1 MTYKASFTGWENL
14 KIEDLLVAYRKAKAD
29 CFFENTF
36 PTAVKF
42 AKYEQNLLE
51 NLNFLLTQLK
61 QDKGFKSNKKFLGD
75 YRVVPKKLK
84 IEKKNNSSIGHVH
97 FSNPKKI
104 LDNLF
109 SENKL
114 EPSFRIIGDFPVET
128 HIISALWINMIGEK
142 FDEKLS
148 ESCYGAR
155 LKRIE
160 NDSPLENYKPFHIS
174 AIGSFLPYFKP
185 YQKWRNDG
193 LNAIRCEL
201 EKDKSVIAV
210 SLDLKSYYHYI
221 DPKILSSKKLY
232 ESFGIELDKEELLF
246 NKELANFLEKWAKE
260 AINFSKRISVQSEN
274 IKGGLAI
281 GLTASRII
289 SNMILHNW
297 DKLINEKLTP
307 IHYGRYVDDMF
318 LVLKDTG
325 DITNSD
331 KLMKF
336 LKERI
341 GEQFLVQDKDEP
353 SIWSIN
359 QPYFKNNKTQI
370 RLQSNKQKLF
380 ILEGQMGLDL
390 LDSIEKDIYELSSE
404 HRLMPSPDQL
414 DKSTAAKVLSAAG
427 SVGENADTLRRA
439 DGLTIRRLSWSLQL
453 RHVEA
458 LARDLP
464 PRAWKEQRDEFYQFA
479 YNHILRADV
488 IFDHFTY
495 LPRLLGF
502 AISLNEWQQAHLI
515 VLKCYQALYVLKD
528 RIFEPLGEIN
538 GTQCQLREEIWKY
551 ILGSLTIL
559 FIDAATKYFDPKQ
572 LFKEKETKQRAIEKI
587 FFERLIDSIN
597 SFNDLL
603 MFDPNIVDFYN
614 NAPLVAKADLAKIPY
629 KEILSFKESKQL
641 FESSLNEKNKLI
653 KIKFKKFD
661 LINFES
667 LKKFLKSSYKKRL
680 KHVEQSKY
688 SYEDYMPYLFPTRPY
703 TPLEI
708 SELAPECMGLLTNEG
723 KVCQI
728 RPALIWANY
737 TQAVRGVWIKP
748 SLLAI
753 ENDKQNDNIRRKLDS
768 KKNRRFLKIGTKN
781 KDNVI
786 IALTNLKT
794 TQRDWASSAAN
805 KPNLSLDRYQRISDL
820 VNDILKL
827 KPKPDYVIF
836 PELSIPLE
844 WVDSIASRLC
854 SIGISIIA
862 GTEYRHTSKNKLVS
876 EAVLILAD
884 NRLGYSTFSKIWQ
897 PKLEPAVAEDKELIS
912 IYGKEWDFDITR
924 PKSKNGISRP
934 LRKPVYIHNN
944 FHFGVMVCSE
954 LQNSK
959 SRISFQGKVDALSVL
974 SWNQDLETF
983 STLIESTALDVH
995 AYTILV
1001 NNRVYGDSRI
1011 RVPAKKSYNRDLAR
1025 VRGGENDFVVVAN
1038 LDIKELRVFQSHAK
1052 RWTQDNDKFKPLP
1065 EGFEIIKSRKLSPPI
1080 K

>member
-114 EPSFRIIGDFPVET
+114 EPSFRIIGDFPVEI

-538 GTQCQLREEIWKY
+538 GTQCQLREEIWEY

-614 NAPLVAKADLAKIPY
+614 NAPLVAKADLAKIP
-629 KEILSFKESKQL
+629 
-641 FESSLNEKNKLI
+641 
-653 KIKFKKFD
+653 
-661 LINFES
+661 
-667 LKKFLKSSYKKRL
+667 
-680 KHVEQSKY
+680 
-688 SYEDYMPYLFPTRPY
+688 
-703 TPLEI
+703 
-708 SELAPECMGLLTNEG
+708 
-723 KVCQI
+723 
-728 RPALIWANY
+728 
-737 TQAVRGVWIKP
+737 
-748 SLLAI
+748 
-753 ENDKQNDNIRRKLDS
+753 
-768 KKNRRFLKIGTKN
+768 
-781 KDNVI
+781 
-786 IALTNLKT
+786 
-794 TQRDWASSAAN
+794 
-805 KPNLSLDRYQRISDL
+805 
-820 VNDILKL
+820 
-827 KPKPDYVIF
+827 
-836 PELSIPLE
+836 
-844 WVDSIASRLC
+844 
-854 SIGISIIA
+854 
-862 GTEYRHTSKNKLVS
+862 
-876 EAVLILAD
+876 
-884 NRLGYSTFSKIWQ
+884 
-897 PKLEPAVAEDKELIS
+897 
-912 IYGKEWDFDITR
+912 
-924 PKSKNGISRP
+924 
-934 LRKPVYIHNN
+934 
-944 FHFGVMVCSE
+944 
-954 LQNSK
+954 
-959 SRISFQGKVDALSVL
+959 
-974 SWNQDLETF
+974 
-983 STLIESTALDVH
+983 
-995 AYTILV
+995 
-1001 NNRVYGDSRI
+1001 
-1011 RVPAKKSYNRDLAR
+1011 
-1025 VRGGENDFVVVAN
+1025 
-1038 LDIKELRVFQSHAK
+1038 
-1052 RWTQDNDKFKPLP
+1052 
-1065 EGFEIIKSRKLSPPI
+1065 
-1080 K
+1080 